1 VGEIGFFTELP
12 RTATVMSESDVRFR
26 RVNREALQRVTAVAP
41 DIAADFHAHLSRLLA
56 KRLGRTT
63 ALFVAMDV

>member
-1 VGEIGFFTELP
+1 
-12 RTATVMSESDVRFR
+12 MSETEVRIR
-26 RVNREALQRVTAVAP
+26 RVSRDALQRVTAAAP
-41 DIAADFHAHLSRLLA
+41 DIAADFHARLSPLLA